1 MSDFVLDPI
10 ERFKAAVAD
19 LATVTQCNVDKAR
32 SDLRIL
38 MGEQIYLHP
47 TADGQERFLTVEV
60 SGDYEGL
67 YRLVTGKNKF
77 GGGQGS

>member
-1 MSDFVLDPI
+1 M
-10 ERFKAAVAD
+10 
-19 LATVTQCNVDKAR
+19 R

-47 TADGQERFLTVEV
+47 TADGQERFLTAEV

-67 YRLVTGKNKF
+67 YRPCYW
-77 GGGQGS
+77 